1 MLSINSAHS
10 EKVSEIKIKTGNES
24 GKMIWTGR
32 IMSGISVLFMLF
44 DSITKIIKAP
54 QSIEGTVSLGYP
66 ATLVPVIGLIL
77 FILTIIYIIPRTSF
91 LGAVLLTGYLGG
103 AVASNFRLMNPLFSH
118 TLFPVY
124 MAVLI
129 WGGLY
134 LRDNF
139 IKQLIMFRKK
149 TL

>member
-1 MLSINSAHS
+1 MLSINSPHS